1 MIKVDLI
8 TGFLGS
14 GKTTFMKKYAEYLIE
29 KGMNIGILEN
39 DHGAVNV
46 DMMLLYDLEGEHC
59 ELEMIAGGCDRET
72 HRRRFKTK
80 LIAMGMCGYDRV
92 LIEPSGIFDV
102 DEFFDALY
110 EEPLDKWYEIGN
122 VITIVDAGLPEKLD
136 GQGEYLLASEAAEAG
151 CVVLSKCQKY
161 SEEQADA
168 AINHLNRALEQV
180 KCSRRF
186 QDEVL
191 CKDWDTLTDR
201 DFDMLL
207 GCGYRTEAYEKQYF
221 DEKQGFDTLYF
232 MNMEIPGERLA
243 GAAEKILNDSG
254 CGQVSRI
261 KGFVK
266 EGDGWLEVNA
276 THGEIT
282 VQPVSA
288 GQAVIIVI
296 GEGMNREQIQLYWEQ
311 E

>member
-14 GKTTFMKKYAEYLIE
+14 GKTTFMKKYAEYLIQ

-46 DMMLLYDLEGEHC
+46 DMMLLNDLEGEHC
-59 ELEMIAGGCDRET
+59 ELEMIAGGCDLET

-122 VITIVDAGLPEKLD
+122 VITIVDAGLPKQLD
-136 GQGEYLLASEAAEAG
+136 RQGEYLLASEAAAAG

-161 SEEQADA
+161 LEKQAEA
-168 AINHLNRALEQV
+168 AINHLNRALENI

-186 QDEVL
+186 QDDVL
-191 CKDWDTLTDR
+191 CKDWNALTDQ
-201 DFDMLL
+201 DFQRLL

-221 DEKQGFDTLYF
+221 DEKQGYDTLYF
-232 MNMEIPGERLA
+232 MNMKIPGERLA
-243 GAAEKILNDSG
+243 KTAEKILKDPV
-254 CGQVSRI
+254 CGRVSRI
-261 KGFVK
+261 KGFIR
-266 EGDGWLEVNA
+266 EEESWLELNA
-276 THGEIT
+276 THREIT
-282 VQPVSA
+282 VGSVSA
-288 GQAVIIVI
+288 GQEVIIVI
-296 GEGMNREQIQLYWEQ
+296 GEEMNREQIQAYWEKG
-311 E
+311 